1 MIIDLDSFHLSGA
14 QNMEFVIGK
23 PVIMAFQPKA
33 NNIFKIELTLLA
45 RYILESCIK
54 IKINLSFIFTKGFEA
69 PQNSVRINIFLF
81 SQNQDGKG

>member
-1 MIIDLDSFHLSGA
+1 
-14 QNMEFVIGK
+14 MEFITGK

-54 IKINLSFIFTKGFEA
+54 IKINLSF
-69 PQNSVRINIFLF
+69 FL
-81 SQNQDGKG
+81 QKVLRHHKRVLE

>member
-1 MIIDLDSFHLSGA
+1 
-14 QNMEFVIGK
+14 MEFITGK

-54 IKINLSFIFTKGFEA
+54 IKINLSF
-69 PQNSVRINIFLF
+69 FL
-81 SQNQDGKG
+81 